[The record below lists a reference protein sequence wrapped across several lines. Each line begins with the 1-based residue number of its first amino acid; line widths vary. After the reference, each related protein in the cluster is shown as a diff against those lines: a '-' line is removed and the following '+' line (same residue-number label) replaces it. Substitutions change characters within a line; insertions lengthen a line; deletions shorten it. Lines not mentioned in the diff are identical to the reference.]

1 MTTLYLKSYHAPN
14 GQWIAVKRRIIAE
27 LGLSRKLT
35 KAGSRLNGST
45 VYVDKQS
52 PDMLKLVEAID
63 KHGYELLE
71 RVRVYDSPHAIGK
84 YGAYTRP

>member
-1 MTTLYLKSYHAPN
+1 MTLYLKSYHAPN

-45 VYVDKQS
+45 VYVDKQG
-52 PDMLKLVEAID
+52 PDMPKLLEAIAR
-63 KHGYELLE
+63 HGHELLE
-71 RVRVYDSPHAIGK
+71 RVKVYDRPHAIGK